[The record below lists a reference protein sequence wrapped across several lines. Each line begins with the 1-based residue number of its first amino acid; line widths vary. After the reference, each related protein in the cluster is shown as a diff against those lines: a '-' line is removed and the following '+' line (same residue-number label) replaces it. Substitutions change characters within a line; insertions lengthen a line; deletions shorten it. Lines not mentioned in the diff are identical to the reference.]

1 VFPGL
6 ADELAGF
13 EKSSE
18 ALRFPVDQPLAAE
31 LVNKLIAVRL
41 RLHLR
46 IYLKFA
52 PQREVVGDPPG
63 QFAVCCRRG

>member
-1 VFPGL
+1 
-6 ADELAGF
+6 
-13 EKSSE
+13 
-18 ALRFPVDQPLAAE
+18 LRFPVDQPLAAE

-52 PQREVVGDPPG
+52 PQRGG
-63 QFAVCCRRG
+63 GRRSARTIAVCCRRG